1 MVETIALPQLS
12 GNSLPA
18 ARTLNLTLSEHWLKL
33 VIIFMLF
40 SVSLPFILYCSVLL
54 YAWSVNLCMHGRT
67 EWGSSLDP
75 RPSFR
80 FYNGR
85 RTTVVCLTVIKAKT
99 RPGIEASGVPKGHV
113 LLEQNR
119 PGKARMH
126 SNECDLEA
134 MHKIYK

>member
-54 YAWSVNLCMHGRT
+54 YAWSVNLRMRGNEH
-67 EWGSSLDP
+67 
-75 RPSFR
+75 
-80 FYNGR
+80 
-85 RTTVVCLTVIKAKT
+85 
-99 RPGIEASGVPKGHV
+99 SGVPKGHV